1 MKKNLIIG
9 MVICTM
15 AISIMAVGFSTVK
28 TSTKANDGS
37 GDNNISTSNFSGEMS
52 DKDKKE
58 AAKKDIEFECP
69 ANGLTIRGSIR
80 LPKDFNKNS
89 NNKYPV
95 IIMSHGVLGDRNQ
108 GELFSRLADKLEDKG
123 VVTVRFDFDGY
134 GKSDGKLVN
143 NSIKTEVNDLKSV
156 IEYVKTLDYI
166 DTKQLNLVGFSMGG
180 AATSLVAGELKDEI
194 ANVVLWAPAAVLVD
208 ECEAGRLM
216 DATVDVNNL
225 PDEIPV
231 MGGQFTFGKAFFKDA
246 LGLDIYSQAKKY
258 TGPVLILQGNADK
271 IVPMSYAEKYNQN
284 YSNSKLVVIDNG
296 EHVFAGEPLEQV
308 HKLTVDFLVEKI
320 AK

>member
-1 MKKNLIIG
+1 MKKYLLI
-9 MVICTM
+9 MM
-15 AISIMAVGFSTVK
+15 IMATTLVGC
-28 TSTKANDGS
+28 
-37 GDNNISTSNFSGEMS
+37 NNVSTSPKTNNESKDQNVSVTDFSGEKTDNNM
-52 DKDKKE
+52 DK
-58 AAKKDIEFECP
+58 AANKDIEFECKS
-69 ANGLTIRGSIR
+69 NDLIIRGSIR
-80 LPKDFNKNS
+80 MPSDFDKNS
-89 NNKYPV
+89 SKKYPV

-108 GELFSRLADKLEDKG
+108 GELFSGLADKLEDKG

-180 AATSLVAGELKDEI
+180 AATSLVAGELKNEI

-208 ECEAGRLM
+208 DCEAGRLM
-216 DATVDVNNL
+216 DAKVDVNNL

-231 MGGQFTFGKAFFKDA
+231 MGGQFKFGKAFFKDA
-246 LGLDIYSQAKKY
+246 IGLDIYGQAKQY
-258 TGPVLILQGNADK
+258 TGPVLILQGDADK
-271 IVPMSYAEKYNQN
+271 IVPMSYAEKYKEN
-284 YSNSKLVVIDNG
+284 YANSKLVIINKG
-296 EHVFAGEPLEQV
+296 EHVFAGEPLQQV
-308 HKLTVDFLVEKI
+308 LKQTVDFFSEKI

>member
-1 MKKNLIIG
+1 MKKCLI
-9 MVICTM
+9 V
-15 AISIMAVGFSTVK
+15 AIMISAILTGCNNSAS
-28 TSTKANDGS
+28 TSTKASNENKDQNVSVTDFS
-37 GDNNISTSNFSGEMS
+37 GGKMDNN
-52 DKDKKE
+52 DKT
-58 AAKKDIEFECP
+58 ANKDTDFECKS
-69 ANGLTIRGSIR
+69 NDLTIRGSVR
-80 LPKDFNKNS
+80 LPSNFDKNS
-89 NNKYPV
+89 GKKYPV

-108 GELFSRLADKLEDKG
+108 GELFSGLADKLYDKG

-156 IEYVKTLDYI
+156 IQYVKTLDYV

-208 ECEAGRLM
+208 QCEAGQLM

-231 MGGQFTFGKAFFKDA
+231 MGGQFTFGKVFFKDA
-246 LGLDIYSQAKKY
+246 IGLDIYSEAKQY
-258 TGPVLILQGNADK
+258 TRPVLILQGNADK

-284 YSNSKLVVIDNG
+284 YANSKLVVIDNG
-296 EHVFAGEPLEQV
+296 EHVFSGEPLEQV
-308 HKLTVDFLVEKI
+308 LKLTVDFINEKI
-320 AK
+320 TR